1 MLRFSA
7 GLVAARRIS
16 RSPRSRQWHSSNT
29 HAAATAIPTA
39 QATHTCDVCIVGG
52 GIVGTALACALASNP
67 ITAQL
72 KTALVE
78 AGDLFTS
85 AGAALQQD
93 NAAPAFSNR
102 VSSLTPRSRRFIDR
116 LGAWT
121 DLADRARPYGIMQV
135 WDGVGNGQ
143 IRFTSSPS
151 DPSDPAI
158 AHIVENIR
166 LQSSLVTRLRATKV
180 FNRTAVSNVTE
191 EGGFP
196 LVHLADGSEVR
207 ARLLVGADGGN
218 SRVRTYANIE
228 SIGWDYGQKGIV
240 ATLKVETGSN
250 GNDTAWQRFLPT
262 GPIAL
267 LPLDDMHSSLVWTTT
282 PALATRLCALPSAS
296 FVDLVNVAVRA
307 AWPDVQFLTSAIG
320 AAGEPPADCGE
331 EARWALDRAAS
342 SGYAASTPPRVLG
355 VADGSRGAFPLK
367 LRNSERY
374 VAGRVAL
381 IGDAA
386 HTIHPLAGQGLN
398 LGLADAESLAN
409 VIAEGI
415 EVGQDIGHIHLLES
429 YATQRYAP
437 TLAMLKS
444 VDGLSRLF
452 GTDAAGVAAVR
463 SLGLNLA
470 DAAGPLKR
478 VFMDFAGKA

>member
-1 MLRFSA
+1 
-7 GLVAARRIS
+7 
-16 RSPRSRQWHSSNT
+16 
-29 HAAATAIPTA
+29 
-39 QATHTCDVCIVGG
+39 
-52 GIVGTALACALASNP
+52 
-67 ITAQL
+67 
-72 KTALVE
+72 
-78 AGDLFTS
+78 
-85 AGAALQQD
+85 
-93 NAAPAFSNR
+93 
-102 VSSLTPRSRRFIDR
+102 
-116 LGAWT
+116 
-121 DLADRARPYGIMQV
+121 MQV

-166 LQSSLVTRLRATKV
+166 LQSSLVARLGATKV
-180 FNRTAVSNVTE
+180 FNRTSVSKITTE
-191 EGGFP
+191 EALP
-196 LVHLADGSEVR
+196 CVHLDDGSEVR
-207 ARLLVGADGGN
+207 PKLLVGADGGN
-218 SRVRTYANIE
+218 SRVRTYANID

-240 ATLKVETGSN
+240 ATLEIESGTT

-267 LPLDDMHSSLVWTTT
+267 LPLDDTHSSLVWTTT
-282 PALATRLCALPSAS
+282 PALATRLCALPSAA
-296 FVDLVNVAVRA
+296 FVDLVNVALRA

-320 AAGEPPADCGE
+320 DAGEPPADCGE
-331 EARWALDRAAS
+331 EAQWALNRVAKTGVAMPI
-342 SGYAASTPPRVLG
+342 PPRILNVH
-355 VADGSRGAFPLK
+355 DGSRGAFPLR

-398 LGLADAESLAN
+398 LGIADAESLAN
-409 VIAEGI
+409 VIAEGV

-429 YATQRYAP
+429 YAAERFAP

-452 GTDAAGVAAVR
+452 GTDAAAVAAVR

-478 VFMDFAGKA
+478 QFMDFAGKA